1 MASPLVPIDFSLT
14 EGFIWVLSESLE
26 VSGRGDGSG
35 TALSVLFVV
44 RVSGGA
50 PSESEES

>member
-1 MASPLVPIDFSLT
+1 MVDLLVPIDFSLT
-14 EGFIWVLSESLE
+14 EVLSESLE
-26 VSGRGDGSG
+26 VSGIGGGSG
-35 TALSVLFVV
+35 TVFSVLFVV